1 MAYPSKP
8 IITEYQIVT
17 KTNDSW
23 GSCMK
28 DIVHTVQIKNQF
40 LNTYLITG
48 MGNLEKSNR
57 QTNSLQY
64 NDIAQKLEES
74 CAELLVGKNI
84 KSVRYMYTV
93 EKKDVGWHK
102 RALVIYFND
111 GSYIFPSANNEG
123 NDAGAYFTSI
133 RGMEVIP
140 TL

>member
-1 MAYPSKP
+1 
-8 IITEYQIVT
+8 
-17 KTNDSW
+17 
-23 GSCMK
+23 MK

-84 KSVRYMYTV
+84 
-93 EKKDVGWHK
+93 G
-102 RALVIYFND
+102 
-111 GSYIFPSANNEG
+111 YI
-123 NDAGAYFTSI
+123 
-133 RGMEVIP
+133 
-140 TL
+140 L